1 MFVFFTALEKFDV
14 IDRHGRWL
22 GWAHDLLINLEGA
35 YPPITGLVVRSGR
48 YRKRYA
54 VVPWAQVHVAMWQ
67 SHEVLQLRLAM
78 EAIPMTALVPTP
90 AEPTIRRHILD
101 HQVVDTYNRKV
112 VRVNDVHLLRVDSS
126 FRIAHVDVG
135 LRGMVRRLG
144 WESVVDRLMHLV
156 HPHARYLTREGFI
169 AWKYIQPLTVHPTA
183 GTIPLTVSHAELD
196 SIPPA
201 DLSEILLEL
210 DPYQRVALF
219 KSLEQD
225 MQGEIL
231 GELEPRFR
239 KELVAEL
246 DQHTA
251 VTVLERMPPDEATD
265 VLQAL
270 PRRERDHILQAMSP
284 RIVQKLS
291 ALMTHHEDSAGG
303 LMTTEFIRL
312 PNSCTVGEAIERI
325 KTLHG
330 VAETLYYAYIVDETG
345 HLQGSVTFRT
355 LLVEPLDRPIREV
368 MRERPEAVRTDE
380 NAKAVAFVLEKYNI
394 FAVPVVDDDNV
405 LHGIITVDDILSYVI
420 DEAWGG
426 EKSGLM

>member
-1 MFVFFTALEKFDV
+1 MFAFFTALEKYDV

-22 GWAHDLLINLEGA
+22 GWAHDLVVNLEGA
-35 YPPITGLVVRSGR
+35 YPPVTGLVLRSGR
-48 YRKRYA
+48 LRKSYA
-54 VVPWAQVHVAMWQ
+54 VIPWNQVHTTMWQ
-67 SHEVLQLRLAM
+67 QHEVFQLRLAL
-78 EAIPMTALVPTP
+78 EALPTTAVSPNP
-90 AEPTIRRHILD
+90 QEPTIRRNILD

-135 LRGMVRRLG
+135 LRGLVRRLG
-144 WESVVDRLMHLV
+144 WEKPIDRLLRLA

-169 AWKYIQPLTVHPTA
+169 AWKYVQPLTINPTV
-183 GTIPLTVSHAELD
+183 GTIPLTVSHTDLD

-219 KSLEQD
+219 KSLDPD

-239 KELVAEL
+239 KELIAEL
-246 DQHTA
+246 DQKTA
-251 VTVLERMPPDEATD
+251 IAVLERMPADEATD

-284 RIVQKLS
+284 RHVQKLS
-291 ALMTHHEDSAGG
+291 ALMTHHENSAGG
-303 LMTTEFIRL
+303 LMTTELIRL
-312 PNSCTVGEAIERI
+312 PNACTVGDAIEKI
-325 KTLHG
+325 KSLHG
-330 VAETLYYAYIVDETG
+330 VAETLYYAYVIDDAG
-345 HLQGSVTFRT
+345 HLEGVVTFRT
-355 LLVEPLDRPIREV
+355 LLIEPNDRPIRELMV
-368 MRERPEAVRTDE
+368 ERPIAVRLTDS
-380 NAKAVAFVLEKYNI
+380 AKAVAFALEKYNI
-394 FAVPVVDDDNV
+394 FAVPVIDDDN
-405 LHGIITVDDILSYVI
+405 LLQGIITVDDILSYVI